1 MSVKSVLHELIDKL
15 PDAAHLKDALHKEV
29 DVTDVPDTPPAEKEG
44 E

>member
-15 PDAAHLKDALHKEV
+15 PDAAHLKDALHEEV
-29 DVTDVPDTPPAEKEG
+29 DVTDAPDTVPEKEG